1 LERQREAEREARRAA
16 EAAARREAERQAEQ
30 EARLAA
36 ERQAQRQAELERQR
50 EELRRIREAEQ
61 AEARRRAQAEREAV
75 AARERQ
81 MLEALQAEE
90 GRVSGAAGQSGVLSS
105 ARPSAATQA
114 QIASRWVPLITSRV
128 RQYWVR
134 PQAASLDLRTI
145 VTLRLDPGG
154 AVIPN
159 SVRVVEGSGQAGFDQ
174 SVVAAIYRASPLP
187 VPDGD
192 EFELFRDFNFVFR
205 P

>member
-1 LERQREAEREARRAA
+1 E
-16 EAAARREAERQAEQ
+16 
-30 EARLAA
+30 
-36 ERQAQRQAELERQR
+36 RQAELERER

-61 AEARRRAQAEREAV
+61 AEARRRAAEEAAQAEREAAAN

-90 GRVSGAAGQSGVLSS
+90 RRLSGSSGQTGGQTG
-105 ARPSAATQA
+105 AQPSAATQA
-114 QIASRWVPLITSRV
+114 QIASRWVPLITNKV

-134 PQAASLDLRTI
+134 PQGASADLRA
-145 VTLRLDPGG
+145 VVNLRLEPGG
-154 AVIPN
+154 AVIPS
-159 SVRVVEGSGQAGFDQ
+159 SVRIVEGSGQAGFDQ

-187 VPDGD
+187 VPIGD